1 MTLLFRMSPVLRRK
15 SNVFSGDYAASGRIS
30 LRVDVLYIDVRSPA
44 YEKTYSSP

>member
-1 MTLLFRMSPVLRRK
+1 MFFPGTIPLM
-15 SNVFSGDYAASGRIS
+15 GRIY